1 MLVHQFP
8 STLQCIQNDI
18 CCESGSLPLTSV
30 HLLNCKQWLPRPL
43 SKPCK
48 PVAVQSWALPH
59 HQQWP
64 INTAS
69 IVFLSF
75 PQNLYLP
82 YLSAIILESQWPS
95 KRSSSNR
102 EQYLRKIPKAI
113 PCFGAIVRP
122 PWEGS
127 TSKQNTRQW
136 MAMSLRNLS
145 GAWWQMF
152 IAKIQSLNPGP
163 RLSVQREDQFF
174 SASPKFFQWYTQYS
188 KDLQARNS
196 HTLPTGT
203 WRGRAPINSIA
214 KRSSC
219 EVQSCSGHCHW
230 VELTLCQIPHRSR
243 SVPQISRDF
252 VWSSKTL

>member
-1 MLVHQFP
+1 
-8 STLQCIQNDI
+8 
-18 CCESGSLPLTSV
+18 
-30 HLLNCKQWLPRPL
+30 
-43 SKPCK
+43 
-48 PVAVQSWALPH
+48 
-59 HQQWP
+59 
-64 INTAS
+64 
-69 IVFLSF
+69 
-75 PQNLYLP
+75 
-82 YLSAIILESQWPS
+82 
-95 KRSSSNR
+95 
-102 EQYLRKIPKAI
+102 
-113 PCFGAIVRP
+113 
-122 PWEGS
+122 
-127 TSKQNTRQW
+127 
-136 MAMSLRNLS
+136 MSLRNLS

-252 VWSSKTL
+252 VWSSKTLQTSLLIRALHHAEQVLQGFSFQATPETSRAATKSRSSVHLAESNARHRCPSRLQTLCLSLPKRQLLLGICSDYSN